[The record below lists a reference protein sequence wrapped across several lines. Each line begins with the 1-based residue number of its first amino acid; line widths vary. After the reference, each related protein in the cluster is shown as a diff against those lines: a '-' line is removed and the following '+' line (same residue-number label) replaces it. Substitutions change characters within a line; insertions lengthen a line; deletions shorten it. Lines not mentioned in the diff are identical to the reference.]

1 MKPDP
6 AASRRQTTTALND
19 RTNVRTGTTAG
30 QRTNMNKTTSTGVSG
45 VAAGTKKIPGWD
57 MKARLA
63 AMENMMGD
71 ATARI
76 ASLEEEKNT
85 LQTDV
90 EVKKEVVQGVSEEIK
105 SLKKN
110 MERSEE
116 ELEKMGKTLREK
128 ESQFSSEKSRL
139 ERDLE
144 SETYAKKSLERNLKG
159 VEDELTAK
167 QTEIL
172 GLKTSVA
179 ELSSSRAG
187 VEAALAGT
195 KTELEAARKLN
206 LDLQAESSR
215 KSEEIQAMIQAQDEM
230 MEKMRWGE
238 TERRRLHN
246 MVQELKG
253 NIRVFCRM
261 RPLIGEEKDNGEED
275 VKHVKILSEK
285 NLEISKEEAK
295 GIASGTK
302 NAKYE
307 FEFDRLVFSHC
318 NFPGG

>member
-1 MKPDP
+1 ME
-6 AASRRQTTTALND
+6 ASN
-19 RTNVRTGTTAG
+19 
-30 QRTNMNKTTSTGVSG
+30 S
-45 VAAGTKKIPGWD
+45 
-57 MKARLA
+57 
-63 AMENMMGD
+63 
-71 ATARI
+71 RI
-76 ASLEEEKNT
+76 ASLEQEKTN

-90 EVKKEVVQGVSEEIK
+90 EVKKEVVHGVSEEIK
-105 SLKKN
+105 TLKKN

-128 ESQFSSEKSRL
+128 ESQFSEEKSRL
-139 ERDLE
+139 ERQLE
-144 SETYAKKSLERNLKG
+144 DETYAKRSLERNLKG
-159 VEDELTAK
+159 VEDELSAK

-195 KTELEAARKLN
+195 KTELEAARKIN
-206 LDLQAESSR
+206 LDLQAESTR
-215 KSEEIQAMIQAQDEM
+215 KSEEIQAMIQAQEEM

-261 RPLIGEEKDNGEED
+261 RPLIGEEKENGDED

-285 NLEISKEEAK
+285 NMEISKEETK
-295 GIASGTK
+295 GIAGGTK

-307 FEFDRLVFSHC
+307 FEFDRLVSKLNLLCSGFNNTVSLQGVRSC
-318 NFPGG
+318 CRSERRL

>member
-1 MKPDP
+1 MRSGTSTT
-6 AASRRQTTTALND
+6 SRNLNKTSTTTA
-19 RTNVRTGTTAG
+19 G
-30 QRTNMNKTTSTGVSG
+30 
-45 VAAGTKKIPGWD
+45 GTKKIPAWD
-57 MKARLA
+57 TKARLA
-63 AMENMMGD
+63 AMENLIGQ
-71 ATARI
+71 ANTRI
-76 ASLEEEKNT
+76 ASLEQEKDT

-90 EVKKEVVQGVSEEIK
+90 EVKQEVVQGVSEEIK
-105 SLKKN
+105 TLRRT
-110 MERSEE
+110 MEQSEE

-139 ERDLE
+139 ERQLE
-144 SETYAKKSLERNLKG
+144 DETYAKKSLERNLKG
-159 VEDELTAK
+159 VEDELSAK

-187 VEAALAGT
+187 IEAALAGT
-195 KTELEAARKLN
+195 KTELEAARKTN

-215 KSEEIQAMIQAQDEM
+215 KSRELEAMLQVQEEM
-230 MEKMRWGE
+230 MEKLRWGE

-246 MVQELKG
+246 VVQELKG

-261 RPLIGEEKDNGEED
+261 RPLIGEEQDNAGED
-275 VKHVKILSEK
+275 IKHVKITSEK
-285 NLEISKEEAK
+285 NMEIVKDEANK

-307 FEFDRLVFSHC
+307 FEFDR
-318 NFPGG
+318 